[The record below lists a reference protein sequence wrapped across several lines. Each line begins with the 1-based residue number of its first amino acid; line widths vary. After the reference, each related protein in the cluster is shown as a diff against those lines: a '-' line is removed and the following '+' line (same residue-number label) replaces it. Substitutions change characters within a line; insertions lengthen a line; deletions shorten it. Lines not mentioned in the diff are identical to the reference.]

1 MKEAAH
7 KSSDIKRE
15 MEQQKVHTDMLFLK
29 GLRTGTAVLSV
40 KLVEPGYES
49 VALTYVTLTITEPF
63 VVIPQKTVYLL
74 PTSKFQF
81 QLAKVS
87 LQNNDMQFF
96 PIQLPSKQYEWN
108 IDVEEKGDIGED
120 GLFISKDKEGM
131 VHVLVVDKYIAN
143 NTADG
148 SVKIVHP
155 DLLDIEI
162 QDVTEQM
169 LVQTTLL
176 NPELSFADQLKIDTK
191 SWESNWILVEEHI
204 YLLKVFIFDRDK
216 MMIELTEN
224 LIFSNFINPEYF
236 QILKTNKISSEIIV
250 RATKATKEKIL
261 LSSTLKEIVSQSP
274 YYSYPIE

>member
-1 MKEAAH
+1 MKFASMKEAAH

-29 GLRTGTAVLSV
+29 GIRTGTAVLSV

-96 PIQLPSKQYEWN
+96 PLQLPSKQYEWN

-131 VHVLVVDKYIAN
+131 VHVLVVDKHIAN

-155 DLLDIEI
+155 ALLDIEI

-261 LSSTLKEIVSQSP
+261 LSSTLKEIVS
-274 YYSYPIE
+274 

>member
-1 MKEAAH
+1 
-7 KSSDIKRE
+7 
-15 MEQQKVHTDMLFLK
+15 
-29 GLRTGTAVLSV
+29 
-40 KLVEPGYES
+40 
-49 VALTYVTLTITEPF
+49 
-63 VVIPQKTVYLL
+63 
-74 PTSKFQF
+74 
-81 QLAKVS
+81 
-87 LQNNDMQFF
+87 
-96 PIQLPSKQYEWN
+96 
-108 IDVEEKGDIGED
+108 
-120 GLFISKDKEGM
+120 M

-155 DLLDIEI
+155 ALLDIEI

-261 LSSTLKEIVSQSP
+261 LSSTLKEIVS
-274 YYSYPIE
+274 

>member
-1 MKEAAH
+1 
-7 KSSDIKRE
+7 

-74 PTSKFQF
+74 PTSKFQS

-155 DLLDIEI
+155 ALLDIEI